1 MADSVKDWYENNCRP
16 TGKNKLVCE
25 TEQGV
30 EVIDPVDPDLANQP
44 ATPDNIE
51 NFVEQNKA
59 MEFDGGE
66 QI

>member
-30 EVIDPVDPDLANQP
+30 EVIDPVDPDIANQP
-44 ATPDNIE
+44 ATDQNIE
-51 NFVEQNKA
+51 NFVEKNKA
-59 MEFDGGE
+59 TEFSGGE
-66 QI
+66 